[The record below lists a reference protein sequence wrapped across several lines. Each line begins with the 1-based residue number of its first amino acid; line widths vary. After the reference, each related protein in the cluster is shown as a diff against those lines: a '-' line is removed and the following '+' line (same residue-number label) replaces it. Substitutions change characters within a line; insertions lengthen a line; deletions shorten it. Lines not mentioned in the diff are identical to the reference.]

1 MSREPTPEPDDRRAV
16 LVAGG
21 TGALGGAVVRE
32 LLSDGREVTATWI
45 RKDER
50 ERLESE
56 LGGEPRFGLVEANL
70 GDPEGAGAAVAAA
83 GPSLGA
89 VVNLV
94 GGYAGGHR
102 VGDADPGELDRM
114 IALNLRPLFL
124 LARAAMPV
132 LVGAGGGALVGVSAR
147 PAVEPRGGDSAYAAA
162 KAAVLGLIRSVAA
175 EYRDDGVR
183 ANAVLPSA
191 MDTPANRAAMPKA
204 DHSRWVPP
212 EEVARVIRFLVSEAS
227 APTSGAA
234 IPVYGRA

>member
-1 MSREPTPEPDDRRAV
+1 MAEPDARRGV

-32 LLSDGREVTATWI
+32 LVDAGRDVTATWI
-45 RKDER
+45 RRNER
-50 ERLESE
+50 ERMEAE
-56 LGGEPRFGLVEANL
+56 LGGEPGLRLVEAHL
-70 GDPEGAGAAVAAA
+70 GDPEGAAAAVEAV

-94 GGYAGGHR
+94 GGYAGGRR

-114 IALNLRPLFL
+114 LAVNVRPLFL
-124 LARAAMPV
+124 LARAALPV
-132 LVGAGGGALVGVSAR
+132 LEEGGGGAFLGVSAR
-147 PAVEPRGGDSAYAAA
+147 TALEPRGGDSAYAAA
-162 KAAVLGLIRSVAA
+162 KAAVLGLVRSMAV
-175 EYRDDGVR
+175 EYRDRGVR
-183 ANAVLPSA
+183 VNAILPSA
-191 MDTPANRAAMPKA
+191 IDTPANRESMPKA

-212 EEVARVIRFLVSEAS
+212 EEIARVVRFLVSEES